1 MDSLRYINSMYRS
14 ILRPLASGGVWRRRA
29 AQCHARQRTQHGCR
43 PFSFPFLFFFIY
55 FLFFNKRFYHESRS
69 ASNTFPFPVVV
80 FSDFHSLIICSGLCF
95 LFYLNFS
102 YY

>member
-1 MDSLRYINSMYRS
+1 MT
-14 ILRPLASGGVWRRRA
+14 P
-29 AQCHARQRTQHGCR
+29 Q
-43 PFSFPFLFFFIY
+43 LFFI
-55 FLFFNKRFYHESRS
+55 KRFYHESRS
-69 ASNTFPFPVVV
+69 ASNAFPFPVVV